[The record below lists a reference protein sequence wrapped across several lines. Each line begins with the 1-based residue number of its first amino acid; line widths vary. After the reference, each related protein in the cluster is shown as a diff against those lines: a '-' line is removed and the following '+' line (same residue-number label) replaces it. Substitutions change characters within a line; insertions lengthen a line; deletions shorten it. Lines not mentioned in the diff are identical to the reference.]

1 MNYLLLFFFLG
12 GTFAFFP
19 IDNIAKI
26 NRYKAE
32 AEAAYKAKDYEKAA
46 SLYAYL
52 TDSLQV
58 QDPEVSLNLAHA
70 YFQTKK
76 MDEAQERYRQVGGQ
90 ASAQK
95 TLQSVAN
102 QQLGVIAAE
111 AQKIEEALAFFKAAL
126 KANPKNQEARHN
138 YELLKQAKNKQ
149 DKNKQDK
156 EKKDQDKKDRD
167 KKKDKQDKEKEKND
181 KNKTEED
188 KQKEQKEQKDKQKS
202 EEKNKETEKNEEK
215 KEQADKEN
223 EQKKNEEEQQKQEE
237 KSKEEKEGQKK
248 DGREKE
254 EEKKEGKEQAE
265 QEQTKE
271 DSQKEREKQQQ
282 MRQQRLAEIKMSKEK
297 AEMILNALKNE
308 EIQYYQQLKKKSK
321 KRQQTDKPDW

>member
-188 KQKEQKEQKDKQKS
+188 KQKEQKDKQKS